1 MNELRTLADELR
13 SKIAAPDTPK
23 KSDPPKAKPT
33 ARKTSKS
40 VDPFES
46 AILLEIKAYD
56 NKDHKSMVHVRFDQ
70 STVKLLNQFKM
81 ATEVD
86 INKLVAFAVKSLFQ
100 AHPELK
106 LIIKHFIQNI
116 EL

>member
-1 MNELRTLADELR
+1 
-13 SKIAAPDTPK
+13 
-23 KSDPPKAKPT
+23 
-33 ARKTSKS
+33 
-40 VDPFES
+40 
-46 AILLEIKAYD
+46 
-56 NKDHKSMVHVRFDQ
+56 MVHVRFDQ
-70 STVKLLNQFKM
+70 QTVKLLNQFKM

-100 AHPELK
+100 NHPELK